1 MSIWLKANVVILP
14 NWQAIYYNQHPVKQ
28 TDIQKIQIFFLSL
41 QVKTKTCKFFL
52 TMFQNK
58 KVAFFTLGCKLNYSE
73 SSTLARKFEDI
84 GFERVDFKE
93 QADVYVINSCSVTEQ
108 SDKKSRNIIRQAIRR
123 NPNAFVAVIG
133 CYAQLRPDAI
143 ASIRG
148 VDLVLGTH
156 EKYSIIERLGNLSK
170 HPEAEIYT
178 SKPREQKQFHQA
190 YSYGDRTR
198 SFLKVQDGCNYFCT
212 YCTIPIA
219 RGVSRNDTIANTVAE
234 ARRIADNNVKEI
246 ILTGINIGD
255 FGRSTGEN
263 LIDLIQ
269 ELDKVKG
276 IERFR
281 ISSIEPNLLTDEI
294 IDFVSHSNR
303 FAPHFHIP
311 LQCGS
316 DEVLKLMKR
325 HYTRDVFAHRVAM
338 IKATMPYAFI
348 GVDIIAGTN
357 GETDEFFRDS
367 YNFVRDL
374 DVSQL
379 HAFPY
384 SERPN
389 TKALCIPGKVAVDER
404 HHRCQQLI
412 ELSER
417 KLRHFYELNLGSTHK
432 VLFESE
438 HIKGRI
444 FGFTDNYIRVETD
457 YDAQLVNQ
465 VRNVRLTAIN
475 PGGHVDIE
483 FVE

>member
-1 MSIWLKANVVILP
+1 
-14 NWQAIYYNQHPVKQ
+14 
-28 TDIQKIQIFFLSL
+28 
-41 QVKTKTCKFFL
+41 
-52 TMFQNK
+52 MFQNK
-58 KVAFFTLGCKLNYSE
+58 KIAFFTLGCKLNYSE
-73 SSTLARKFEDI
+73 TSTLARKFEDI
-84 GFERVDFKE
+84 GFDRVDFKE
-93 QADVYVINSCSVTEQ
+93 QADVYVVNSCSVTEQ

-143 ASIRG
+143 ASIEG

-156 EKYSIIERLGNLSK
+156 EKYSITEHLGDLSK
-170 HPEAEIYT
+170 HPDTEIYT
-178 SKPREQKQFHQA
+178 SKPRERKQFHQA

-234 ARRIADNNVKEI
+234 ARRIASNNVKEI

-263 LIDLIQ
+263 LLDLIHG
-269 ELDKVKG
+269 LDEVEG

-294 IDFVSHSNR
+294 IDFVSHSKR

-325 HYTRDVFAHRVAM
+325 HYTRDVFAHRVAT
-338 IKATMPYAFI
+338 IKAAMPHAFI

-357 GETDEFFRDS
+357 GETDEFFHDS

-389 TKALCIPGKVAVDER
+389 TKALSIPGKVDVEER
-404 HHRCQQLI
+404 HHRCLQLI

-417 KLRHFYELNLGSTHK
+417 KLHHFYELNLGSVRK
-432 VLFESE
+432 ALFESE
-438 HIKGRI
+438 HTKGRI

-457 YDAQLVNQ
+457 FDAQLVNQ
-465 VRNVRLTAIN
+465 VRNVRLIAIN
-475 PGGHVDIE
+475 SDGHVDIE